1 MVKGISLKFVFC
13 VKLYLFFILS
23 FLITYDLNIVS
34 NICTGLYLIMCI
46 NVTIPAV
53 ILATSLL
60 KTFIPV
66 KLKEMIKGSL

>member
-1 MVKGISLKFVFC
+1 MVKGISFKSVFC